1 VEYFRERQDEDDD
14 NECKIGPYSFDCVI
28 PSTPKKLLI
37 ECQGDYWHSLDVIK
51 SRDKAKAAY
60 ITNNLANEY
69 EIRYIWEHEFKNLNK
84 VQELLKYWL
93 GLSTPEICDFSFND
107 VTIAKAEAS
116 DYKLLLSK
124 YHYLANA
131 GRGGISIGG
140 YVDGELAC
148 VAVFSPLPRQNI
160 TIGEYKASEVRDLSR
175 FCINPKYQ
183 KKNFGTWFLSRAIKM
198 LSPEYR
204 CIVAYADTTFNHSG
218 AIYKAANFTLDKVV
232 RPDYWYVSEDGWVM
246 HKKTLYNHAVSLGM
260 IESEFAAENEYT
272 KVWGKEKLRF
282 VFNR

>member
-1 VEYFRERQDEDDD
+1 
-14 NECKIGPYSFDCVI
+14 
-28 PSTPKKLLI
+28 
-37 ECQGDYWHSLDVIK
+37 
-51 SRDKAKAAY
+51 
-60 ITNNLANEY
+60 
-69 EIRYIWEHEFKNLNK
+69 
-84 VQELLKYWL
+84 
-93 GLSTPEICDFSFND
+93 
-107 VTIAKAEAS
+107 
-116 DYKLLLSK
+116 
-124 YHYLANA
+124 
-131 GRGGISIGG
+131 
-140 YVDGELAC
+140 
-148 VAVFSPLPRQNI
+148 VFSPLPRQNI